1 VSAISLVPRSAE
13 CVHRRGIKLSLGAER
28 AARYLTWVKAGH
40 APPLN
45 STRALER
52 WGGRLR
58 CPGGAAKERLNAPV
72 FWGGDSAFER
82 RAVQF
87 NSFAAGTP
95 VSNPFPCRS
104 SESLSLERAQGGSD
118 CRAGQSGQYLGYQEH
133 ATRHTGRRP
142 CNRTANSDPQG
153 QRQERDRGGLAD
165 LPVLQSSSSSTCRP
179 PARSGSKFRRRCSRA
194 DEVIE

>member
-1 VSAISLVPRSAE
+1 MRPCFGGATVLLSAE
-13 CVHRRGIKLSLGAER
+13 LSNSIVL
-28 AARYLTWVKAGH
+28 
-40 APPLN
+40 PPEL
-45 STRALER
+45 
-52 WGGRLR
+52 
-58 CPGGAAKERLNAPV
+58 
-72 FWGGDSAFER
+72 
-82 RAVQF
+82 Q
-87 NSFAAGTP
+87 